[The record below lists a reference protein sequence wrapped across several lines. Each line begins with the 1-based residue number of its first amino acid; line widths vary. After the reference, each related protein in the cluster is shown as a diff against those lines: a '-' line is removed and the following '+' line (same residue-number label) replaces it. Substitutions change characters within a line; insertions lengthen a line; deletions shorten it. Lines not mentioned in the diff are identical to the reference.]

1 MTVDGLHPTL
11 ALALTKCPKY
21 PCGFDA
27 MPSNLKYCGASCCVP
42 PLSSLH
48 DLPTSRVF
56 LGAVW
61 LAGLTVVVRM
71 LVQRK
76 HELLDKNPETKHCW
90 GNDFS
95 THKKPNMVDPPIT
108 MNSWWCGAKAVSL
121 QCWGSQQLQEGIP
134 TLIRHLLWRMEAWM
148 ESHVHICHIVWWKQL
163 RQGNAHA
170 DPMSI
175 DMFCCHGSVRGQHC
189 CSSMRYF
196 AVGYLS
202 SHWFAAL
209 FSRGR
214 FAMIWEVP
222 HKGLAPTRVSLAS
235 FAVHVSSVMTCTAHF
250 LQFLGVSLV
259 WLILLEQLEKKNIE
273 TPGSFSSALE
283 TIT

>member
-27 MPSNLKYCGASCCVP
+27 VPSNLKYCGASCCVP

-56 LGAVW
+56 GAVW
-61 LAGLTVVVRM
+61 LAGPTVVVRM
-71 LVQRK
+71 WVQRK
-76 HELLDKNPETKHCW
+76 HDLLDENPETKHCW

-95 THKKPNMVDPPIT
+95 TYKNPNMADPPIT

-121 QCWGSQQLQEGIP
+121 HWGSQQLQEGIP
-134 TLIRHLLWRMEAWM
+134 PLI
-148 ESHVHICHIVWWKQL
+148 

-189 CSSMRYF
+189 CFSMRYF
-196 AVGYLS
+196 AVGWCPNIYKVIGLPLCFRAGGVQ
-202 SHWFAAL
+202 WFERCPTKAL
-209 FSRGR
+209 
-214 FAMIWEVP
+214 P
-222 HKGLAPTRVSLAS
+222 
-235 FAVHVSSVMTCTAHF
+235 
-250 LQFLGVSLV
+250 QLV
-259 WLILLEQLEKKNIE
+259 
-273 TPGSFSSALE
+273 SALRRLLC
-283 TIT
+283 TFRP